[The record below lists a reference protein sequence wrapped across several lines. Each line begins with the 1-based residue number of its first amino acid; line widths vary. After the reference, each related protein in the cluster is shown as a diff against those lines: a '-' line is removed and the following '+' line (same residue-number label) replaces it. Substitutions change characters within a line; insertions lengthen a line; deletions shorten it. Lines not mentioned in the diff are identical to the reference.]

1 MTAMTGSADCPS
13 ADPIVTRASLHR
25 VAENVLAAVRYAE
38 TGELGLEPVPGS
50 FRTPVLHRVS

>member
-1 MTAMTGSADCPS
+1 MTGSADCPS
-13 ADPIVTRASLHR
+13 ADLIVTRASLHR
-25 VAENVLAAVRYAE
+25 AAENVLAAIRHAE